1 VEFFPRFVSNLFRP
15 IRGHVEISPKKPNY
29 QNRAA
34 GIIVES
40 NMGLVNPKPKPI
52 ALEPIAIL
60 PEIRQIHIAV
70 GEVLPLRLNFLSLS
84 NDVLRGDL
92 LHQPSILFSHHK

>member
-1 VEFFPRFVSNLFRP
+1 
-15 IRGHVEISPKKPNY
+15 
-29 QNRAA
+29 
-34 GIIVES
+34 
-40 NMGLVNPKPKPI
+40 
-52 ALEPIAIL
+52 LEPIAIL